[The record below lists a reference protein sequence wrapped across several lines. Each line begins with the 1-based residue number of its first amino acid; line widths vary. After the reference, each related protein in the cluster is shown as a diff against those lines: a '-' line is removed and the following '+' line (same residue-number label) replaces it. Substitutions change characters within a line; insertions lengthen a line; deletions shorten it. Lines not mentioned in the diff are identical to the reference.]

1 MPFLEDG
8 TPVDVVLNPLG
19 VPGRM
24 NVGQVLEIHLGWAAS
39 RGWKVEGN
47 PEWAAGLPESHREV
61 APGTPVASPVFDG
74 AAEARGVPASHPV
87 TMSRAAAT
95 VRAASPRAHRSRS
108 ERICPPHPH
117 VAITGRPD

>member
-1 MPFLEDG
+1 MMCWLWG
-8 TPVDVVLNPLG
+8 IG
-19 VPGRM
+19 C
-24 NVGQVLEIHLGWAAS
+24 AA
-39 RGWKVEGN
+39 RR
-47 PEWAAGLPESHREV
+47 PAIRC
-61 APGTPVASPVFDG
+61 VASGAPSTALNWVWVKPTPRLFDG